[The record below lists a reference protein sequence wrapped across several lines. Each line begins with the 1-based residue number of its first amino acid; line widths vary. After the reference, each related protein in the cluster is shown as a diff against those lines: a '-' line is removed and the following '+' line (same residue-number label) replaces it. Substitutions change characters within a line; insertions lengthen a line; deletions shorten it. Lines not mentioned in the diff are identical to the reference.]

1 MRRHGIG
8 SSHSHAAFVLTFSTP
23 SSQSTQR
30 RKLNH
35 EDAKDTKKT
44 GRATGP
50 LAGREGTNGAATQ
63 TTAIERL

>member
-1 MRRHGIG
+1 VSPR
-8 SSHSHAAFVLTFSTP
+8 ST
-23 SSQSTQR
+23 QSTLRSQR

-35 EDAKDTKKT
+35 EDAKETKDTKKT